1 MWRVAPFV
9 VAMRKKKKQALAGQ
23 PKIGERKIGFGKLS
37 KCLCSL
43 IDVLGT
49 ETFYP
54 QLGEFL
60 GHFLGIPHHFV
71 CRHSPRGESQFII
84 NRSLTESLLN
94 IHLPLLHEMEVRRTR
109 GQTISP
115 ITYAELRRVGRDIPP
130 SADCDGHNNPL
141 DELVMMFEVIG
152 DSWIVVG
159 LIRNDRFF
167 SSDEID
173 IARALHP
180 LLSRIHAR
188 HVESSLL
195 SAHSELSEL
204 ISPVYAIF
212 DDEQRPLLK
221 SASWSHRINQAM
233 ERLLKDHIAAQRSGS
248 FAIVPT
254 MIAHWRPFTS
264 SQHLVPNGSIVAL
277 EEKPTHYVGPGSED
291 WMAKFSQLYGLTAR
305 ESQIVSHLL
314 QGHTSQK
321 IAETLRVSV
330 GTVRN
335 HKHRL
340 YSKLDITT
348 ERELFVCMF
357 ELIAVS
363 DRSAVRRTDRN

>member
-1 MWRVAPFV
+1 MC
-9 VAMRKKKKQALAGQ
+9 KKREHALARQ
-23 PKIGERKIGFGKLS
+23 SKTVEMKIGFGKLS
-37 KCLCSL
+37 NCLCSL
-43 IDVLGT
+43 IDVLAT

-54 QLGEFL
+54 RLGECL
-60 GHFLGIPHHFV
+60 GHFLGTPHHFV
-71 CRHSPRGESQFII
+71 CRHSPRGEPQIII
-84 NRSLTESLLN
+84 NRSLTESLLVDYR
-94 IHLPLLHEMEVRRTR
+94 LRDAEMLRSR
-109 GQTISP
+109 GQPVSP
-115 ITYAELRRVGRDIPP
+115 ILTYAELRRVGHDIPP
-130 SADCDGHNNPL
+130 FVGRNTPL

-152 DSWIVVG
+152 DSWIAVG
-159 LIRNDRFF
+159 LSRSDRCFTLA
-167 SSDEID
+167 EIAT
-173 IARALHP
+173 ARALHP

-204 ISPVYAIF
+204 ISPVHAIF

-233 ERLLKDHIAAQRSGS
+233 EYLLKDHIAAQRSGS

-264 SQHLVPNGSIVAL
+264 SPHLVPNGSIVAL
-277 EEKPTHYVGPGSED
+277 EEKPPNYVGPGSED

-305 ESQIVSHLL
+305 ESQIVFHLL
-314 QGHTSQK
+314 QGQTSQK

-363 DRSAVRRTDRN
+363 DRSVVRRANRN